1 MNGKNI
7 NFDNKNIKKRDFY
20 NKNKKIFNID
30 DTDVNKILVSK
41 KEQYGEYNSFK
52 YFIGYNDNNIIRPL
66 YLELSQ
72 MTEYINKFEKN
83 KITMSLMVKAKQR
96 LANYNKIWKKIESLM
111 SLDFESETAYGDD
124 DDKYIKTKIKTY
136 KDNINT
142 NFYNK
147 IGCKKV
153 PKEKRSHEC
162 SSIIIIDSVLYVYE
176 KYYPQTFLEECK
188 YAKASAKTK
197 NYIDKEL
204 KLESNGDS
212 DSDIYI
218 EA

>member
-1 MNGKNI
+1 M
-7 NFDNKNIKKRDFY
+7 KRDFNTETTY
-20 NKNKKIFNID
+20 GD
-30 DTDVNKILVSK
+30 D
-41 KEQYGEYNSFK
+41 
-52 YFIGYNDNNIIRPL
+52 
-66 YLELSQ
+66 
-72 MTEYINKFEKN
+72 
-83 KITMSLMVKAKQR
+83 
-96 LANYNKIWKKIESLM
+96 
-111 SLDFESETAYGDD
+111 DD

-188 YAKASAKTK
+188 YPKASAKTK
-197 NYIDKEL
+197 NYTDKKL

-218 EA
+218 EE